1 MNRRLQAMEASRE
14 AIIEAAGRQFGTYG
28 YEATTF
34 SRVAEAMGKP
44 KSAIG
49 YHLFPSKL
57 DLAIAVIEHQQRRW
71 STFYEQLPQEPGL
84 ERLTA
89 FLLTTSL
96 DARACAVAG
105 GATRLL
111 HEFVEMGIQVPRGF
125 DWQTIIREQLEFA
138 IRESGGNPADLPGR
152 TAGLLLSTTF
162 GLLGG
167 SMTVSDEEF
176 EIRLKSLWAP
186 LFESWGITDA
196 SSRVD
201 RVSALDT
208 TSARHSAASPGL
220 A

>member
-1 MNRRLQAMEASRE
+1 MNRRVQAMEASKA
-14 AIIEAAGRQFGTYG
+14 AIIEAAGRQFGTFG

-57 DLAIAVIEHQQRRW
+57 ALATAVIEQQQHRW
-71 STFYEQLPQEPGL
+71 KSLYERLPQQPGL

-96 DARACAVAG
+96 DARSCPIAG

-111 HEFVEMGIQVPRGF
+111 HELLEAKIEVPREF
-125 DWQTIIREQLEFA
+125 DWAAVVRQQLELA
-138 IRESGGNPADLPGR
+138 VSDSGGNPEDLPDR
-152 TAGLLLSTTF
+152 TVALLLSATF
-162 GLLGG
+162 GLWGG
-167 SMTVSDEEF
+167 SMTVSADEF

-186 LFESWGITDA
+186 LFESWGISDA
-196 SSRVD
+196 AERVE

-208 TSARHSAASPGL
+208 TEIDHPTPDPDAA
-220 A
+220 

>member
-1 MNRRLQAMEASRE
+1 MNRRVQAMEASKA
-14 AIIEAAGRQFGTYG
+14 AIIEAAGRQFGSYG

-57 DLAIAVIEHQQRRW
+57 ALATAVIEQQQHRW
-71 STFYEQLPQEPGL
+71 RSLYGQLPQQPGL

-96 DARACAVAG
+96 DARSCPIAG

-111 HEFVEMGIQVPRGF
+111 HELLVAGIDVPRDF
-125 DWQTIIREQLEFA
+125 DWASIVRQQLEVA
-138 IRESGGNPADLPGR
+138 IRDSGGNPDDLPER
-152 TAGLLLSTTF
+152 TVGLLLSATF

-167 SMTVSDEEF
+167 SLTVSADEF

-186 LFESWGITDA
+186 LFESWGIADA
-196 SSRVD
+196 ASRVE
-201 RVSALDT
+201 RVSAIDT
-208 TSARHSAASPGL
+208 SQIGHRAPVTEEL
-220 A
+220 

>member
-1 MNRRLQAMEASRE
+1 MNRRVQAMEASKA
-14 AIIEAAGRQFGTYG
+14 AIVEAAGRQFGTYG

-57 DLAIAVIEHQQRRW
+57 ALATAVIEQQQQRW
-71 STFYEQLPQEPGL
+71 TSLYERLPQPPGL

-96 DARACAVAG
+96 DARSCPLAG

-111 HEFVEMGIQVPRGF
+111 HELLDAGIDVPRDF
-125 DWQTIIREQLEFA
+125 DWATAVRQQLEIA
-138 IRESGGNPADLPGR
+138 VRDSGGNPDELPER
-152 TAGLLLSTTF
+152 TVGLLLSATF
-162 GLLGG
+162 GLVGG
-167 SMTVSDEEF
+167 STTVSADEL

-196 SSRVD
+196 SSRVQ
-201 RVSALDT
+201 RVSAIDI
-208 TSARHSAASPGL
+208 AGAGHPAPGPAA

>member
-1 MNRRLQAMEASRE
+1 MNRRVQAMEASKA
-14 AIIEAAGRQFGTYG
+14 AIVEAAGRQFGTYG

-57 DLAIAVIEHQQRRW
+57 ALATAVIEQQQLRW
-71 STFYEQLPQEPGL
+71 TSLYERLPHPPGL

-96 DARACAVAG
+96 DARSCPLAG

-111 HEFVEMGIQVPRGF
+111 HELLDAGIDVPRDF
-125 DWQTIIREQLEFA
+125 DWATTVRQQLEIA
-138 IRESGGNPADLPGR
+138 VRDSGGNPDELPER
-152 TAGLLLSTTF
+152 TVGLLLSATF
-162 GLLGG
+162 GLVGG
-167 SMTVSDEEF
+167 STTVNADEL

-186 LFESWGITDA
+186 LFESWGIADA
-196 SSRVD
+196 SSRVQS
-201 RVSALDT
+201 VSAIDI
-208 TSARHSAASPGL
+208 AGAGHPAPDPAA

>member
-1 MNRRLQAMEASRE
+1 MNRRVQAMEASKA
-14 AIIEAAGRQFGTYG
+14 AIIEAAGQQFGAYG

-57 DLAIAVIEHQQRRW
+57 ALATAVIEQQQHRW
-71 STFYEQLPQEPGL
+71 MTLYEQLPQRPGV

-96 DARACAVAG
+96 EARSCPVAA

-111 HEFVEMGIQVPRGF
+111 HELLEAGIDVPREF
-125 DWQTIIREQLEFA
+125 DWATIVRQQLELA
-138 IRESGGNPADLPGR
+138 VRDSGGNPAELPER
-152 TAGLLLSTTF
+152 TVGLLLSATF

-167 SMTVSDEEF
+167 SMTVSADEF

-196 SSRVD
+196 SSRVRAVRAIDTAEAD
-201 RVSALDT
+201 RHPKS
-208 TSARHSAASPGL
+208 
-220 A
+220 